1 MERVKFDLKLMDGE
15 ILKRQEDK
23 LKFIPPFSYSER
35 STCIDYKLVK
45 GLGGDALVP
54 VIKYNIFS
62 EYEDLVHGFSTR
74 LGGVSKK
81 HLASMN
87 LSFSRGDEEENV
99 ILNHRR
105 FAAAVGYDEN
115 SLVFS
120 DQLHNTNI
128 HIVKIE
134 DKGKGF
140 SRESDIENI
149 DALMTNER
157 GIPLM
162 TFYADCVP
170 LFFYDP
176 VNKAV
181 ALAHSGWKGT
191 VEKIG
196 MKVVRAMEDAFG
208 SNPKDIICAIG
219 PSICQECYEVDG
231 DVIEKIRD
239 AFDENVYDDLFYKKD
254 NGKYQLNLH
263 KACRHTLLL
272 AGINEENIAMPDL
285 CTCCNS
291 NVLFSHRASNGMRG
305 NLAAVIM
312 LK

>member
-23 LKFIPPFSYSER
+23 LTFIPPFSYGKR
-35 STCIDYKLVK
+35 STYIDYQLVK
-45 GLGGDALVP
+45 GFGRDALVP
-54 VIKYNIFS
+54 VIHYHIFS
-62 EYEDLVHGFSTR
+62 NYEDLVHGFSTR
-74 LGGVSKK
+74 LGGVSKQ

-87 LSFSRGDEEENV
+87 LSFSRGDEKEAV

-120 DQLHNTNI
+120 DQQHNTNI
-128 HIVKIE
+128 HIVKKE

-157 GIPLM
+157 EIPLM

-191 VEKIG
+191 VKKIG
-196 MKVVRAMEDAFG
+196 MKVIRAMGDAYG

-239 AFDENVYDDLFYKKD
+239 AFDEASYDDLFYEKE

-263 KACRHTLLL
+263 QACKYTLLL
-272 AGINEENIAMPDL
+272 AGVCEEHIAMPDL
-285 CTCCNS
+285 CTCCNG
-291 NVLFSHRASNGMRG
+291 NALFSHRASKGMRG